1 MLHVIHQIQ
10 RRWPSQAHRVVPG
23 LLLLLSAALLAAG
36 AGLSLL

>member
-23 LLLLLSAALLAAG
+23 LLLLSVALLALG

>member
-10 RRWPSQAHRVVPG
+10 RRWPSQAHRVVPT
-23 LLLLLSAALLAAG
+23 LLVLSAALLALG

>member
-10 RRWPSQAHRVVPG
+10 RRVPSQAHRVAPA
-23 LLLLLSAALLAAG
+23 LLLLSVALLAAG

>member
-23 LLLLLSAALLAAG
+23 LLLLSAALHAAG

>member
-10 RRWPSQAHRVVPG
+10 RRVPSQAHRAAPA
-23 LLLLLSAALLAAG
+23 LLLLSVALLAAG

>member
-10 RRWPSQAHRVVPG
+10 RRAPSQAHRVAPA
-23 LLLLLSAALLAAG
+23 LLLLSVALLAAG

>member
-10 RRWPSQAHRVVPG
+10 RRWPSQAHKVIPA
-23 LLLLLSAALLAAG
+23 LLILSVALLALG

>member
-10 RRWPSQAHRVVPG
+10 RRWPSHAHRVVPAV
-23 LLLLLSAALLAAG
+23 LLLSVALLVAG

>member
-23 LLLLLSAALLAAG
+23 LLFLSVALFVVG